1 MYTSVTR
8 QHLFL
13 LLKVKTTKWEWGMFS
28 YAPLCDI
35 LSLPQKQNKIISQL
49 FHKKLFKILM
59 QFLSIV
65 LF

>member
-13 LLKVKTTKWEWGMFS
+13 SLKVKTTKWEWGMFS

-35 LSLPQKQNKIISQL
+35 LSLTQKPKHNHMSTFSQ
-49 FHKKLFKILM
+49 K
-59 QFLSIV
+59 V
-65 LF
+65 V